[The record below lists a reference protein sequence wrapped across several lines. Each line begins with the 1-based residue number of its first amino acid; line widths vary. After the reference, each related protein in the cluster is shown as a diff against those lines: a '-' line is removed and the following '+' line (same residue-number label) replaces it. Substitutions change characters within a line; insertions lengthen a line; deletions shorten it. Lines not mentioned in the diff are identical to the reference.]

1 MKKQEIEG
9 WKYYNHAAIP
19 TTAPHEKPNMKPLE
33 DGSIWKMAGGKPL
46 FARYCTDWDCKEETE
61 WWYVIKDTPFIL
73 EESSKSVRK
82 EIRRGLDKV
91 KVEVINPMQYKKEI
105 EKIYHLAVCNY
116 KNPEVSSKFVLKE
129 SSDKEEWIGA
139 FDKETNELIGYK
151 VAVKHRDYIE
161 MKTSKVNPQYLRDNV
176 FAVMN
181 YWQILN
187 YINSGLYRYMC
198 DGERNIL
205 HDTNYHDYLIK
216 KFGFRRVYCKLNI
229 KYKNY
234 ITVIVNCIYP
244 FRKIIEKVNKK
255 FIKRIYGVLKMEEI
269 RRKYE

>member
-1 MKKQEIEG
+1 
-9 WKYYNHAAIP
+9 
-19 TTAPHEKPNMKPLE
+19 
-33 DGSIWKMAGGKPL
+33 
-46 FARYCTDWDCKEETE
+46 
-61 WWYVIKDTPFIL
+61 
-73 EESSKSVRK
+73 
-82 EIRRGLDKV
+82 
-91 KVEVINPMQYKKEI
+91 
-105 EKIYHLAVCNY
+105 
-116 KNPEVSSKFVLKE
+116 
-129 SSDKEEWIGA
+129 
-139 FDKETNELIGYK
+139 
-151 VAVKHRDYIE
+151 
-161 MKTSKVNPQYLRDNV
+161 
-176 FAVMN
+176 MN